1 MHTYNANTE
10 FLGVPL
16 RNDLY
21 NMHSHRTV
29 CDSETETNKQKK
41 TNKNWNKLKCL
52 STAENRSKMYYVC
65 TRL

>member
-1 MHTYNANTE
+1 MHTYNANIV
-10 FLGVPL
+10 FLGIPL

-29 CDSETETNKQKK
+29 CDSETETKKKK
-41 TNKNWNKLKCL
+41 TNKNWNKPKCL
-52 STAENRSKMYYVC
+52 STAENRSKMYYVR